1 MADDNKSSGIL
12 RNTRGM
18 NKQFD
23 LLDQK
28 INSMYKDTY
37 ISRPDDKENIDRIV
51 DKMDLVIDKLQGA
64 DTSASGM
71 SELLR
76 RVDKDRYKNTQ
87 KYLDEVNDL
96 FNNQQIMGSL
106 LSNQDIHDYING
118 QNYNYD
124 LICKYLPR
132 LQDALEIK
140 RDNVLC
146 SDNIDKKFLN
156 PKANKSSKDEIKKFN
171 ANVNALEREYEI
183 SEFFEQ
189 TYMNASKY
197 GEDFIYIVPYNIAFQ
212 RMFRRAQHSVANNTV
227 MYSRGV
233 FESYYSKP
241 QKVLTEGYNTS
252 SDFNKYIKSDEV
264 KANLVLEEGE
274 VYDNLFKDIKLG
286 EVNLHFNESGII
298 STAVNEHVVLREKA
312 DVEKFQSLAEAYFGT
327 GEVVNE
333 EAKPDM
339 VTVMESREGLN
350 NMFSNVV
357 KRRNLDLNKTHNQI
371 GADGLIVTNKDRDP
385 DKIDK
390 DFYGAVVERIPR
402 QDIIPIYIGKKCFG
416 YYYLEFAEDPTACGY
431 CGGHHT
437 TPLIGGNVSRVRRDL
452 SENQEELAV
461 RYIASKMSQAIDTK
475 FINANKDLKEEIYAV
490 LRYNEKFD
498 ITRTNNIGITFIP
511 AEDIVHCYL
520 KINEHTHRGISDLE
534 RSVVPGM
541 LYILLYLTD
550 IIGKVSRSNDKRVY
564 YVKQNVETNI
574 ARTMMNV
581 VQQIKKG
588 NMGMRQIESMN
599 NILNIVGKYNDYVI
613 SVGPSGDPP
622 EQFEVMQGQQIETP
636 TDIMEKMEEAAVNP
650 IMPIELVNS
659 TYQQDFATKYTM
671 SNSRFVRM
679 IFTAQRKTE
688 AFFSKMYTKIY
699 NYEYM
704 EKNDWIQVV
713 LPPPTYLIFNNNQQ
727 IIDQVTQTADKI
739 VEIELAD
746 EEEEVKTEWKKLY
759 TRQTLASYID
769 FENVDNLREQA
780 RVNVELA
787 KNVAASDDDVNDMM
801 DDSL

>member
-1 MADDNKSSGIL
+1 MADNKSTVSRSMNNKFDIL
-12 RNTRGM
+12 DKKLNA
-18 NKQFD
+18 
-23 LLDQK
+23 
-28 INSMYKDTY
+28 MYKDVY
-37 ISRPDDKENIDRIV
+37 VSRPDNKENIDRII
-51 DKMDLVIDKLQGA
+51 DRMDLVIDKLQGA
-64 DTSASGM
+64 DTTAAGM

-76 RVDKDRYKNTQ
+76 RVDNSMGKNT
-87 KYLDEVNDL
+87 KMFLDSVNGL
-96 FNNQQIMGSL
+96 FDNQQLMGSL
-106 LSNQDIHDYING
+106 LANQDIHDYIAG
-118 QNYNYD
+118 QNYNYN

-146 SDNIDKKFLN
+146 SDNIDKRFIN

-171 ANVNALEREYEI
+171 ANVNSLERKYDI
-183 SEFFEQ
+183 AEFFEQ

-197 GEDFIYIVPYNIAFQ
+197 GEDFIYIVPYNVAFQ
-212 RMFRRAQHSVANNTV
+212 RMFRRSNDTTVPNNTV
-227 MYSRGV
+227 LYSRGV
-233 FESYYSKP
+233 FESHYSKGAV
-241 QKVLTEGYNTS
+241 VLENK
-252 SDFNKYIKSDEV
+252 FNESKEFKEYIKTASTTGDI
-264 KANLVLEEGE
+264 VLEDKQTLE
-274 VYDNLFKDIKLG
+274 NLFNDTNLG
-286 EVNLHFNESGII
+286 EVKISFNESGVLSGPI
-298 STAVNEHVVLREKA
+298 NEYVVLK
-312 DVEKFQSLAEAYFGT
+312 DKSDLEKFESLSEAYFGSSPIT
-327 GEVVNE
+327 EDV
-333 EAKPDM
+333 KPD
-339 VTVMESREGLN
+339 VKSVMESREGLN

-357 KRRNLDLNKTHNQI
+357 KNRNNDLNKTHNR
-371 GADGLIVTNKDRDP
+371 ASDGLIVSNPNRDP

-402 QDIIPIYIGKKCFG
+402 ENIIPIYIGKKCFG
-416 YYYLEFAEDPTACGY
+416 YYHLEFAEDPGACGY
-431 CGGHHT
+431 CGGHHS

-452 SENQEELAV
+452 SENQEELAI
-461 RYIASKMSQAIDTK
+461 RYISSKISQAIDTK
-475 FINANKDLKEEIYAV
+475 FVNANKDLKEEIYQV
-490 LRYNEKFD
+490 LRYNEKFN
-498 ITRTNNIGITFIP
+498 ISRTNNIGITFIP

-520 KINEHTHRGISDLE
+520 KLNEHTHRGISDLE

-550 IIGKVSRSNDKRVY
+550 IIGKISRSNDKRVY

-613 SVGPSGDPP
+613 PVGPSGDPP
-622 EQFEVMQGQQIETP
+622 IQFEVMQGQQIETP

-659 TYQQDFATKYTM
+659 TYQQDFATRYTM

-679 IFTAQRKTE
+679 IFTCQRKTE
-688 AFFSKMYTKIY
+688 KFFSKMYTKIY

-704 EKNDWIQVV
+704 EKNEWIQII
-713 LPPPTYLIFNNNQQ
+713 LPPPTYLIFSNNQQ
-727 IIDQVTQTADKI
+727 IIDQVTQMADKI
-739 VEIELAD
+739 NELELSN
-746 EEEEVKTEWKKLY
+746 EEEDVKAEWKKLY

-769 FENVDNLREQA
+769 FENIDNLKEQA
-780 RVNVELA
+780 KVNVEAA
-787 KNVAASDDDVNDMM
+787 KNVSASDDDVNDMM